1 MRPRTQKQSRRQ
13 PGSVRIIAGEWRGRR
28 LPVADIPGLRPTG
41 DRVRETLFNWLQP
54 RIAGARVLD
63 LFAGTGVLGLEAVS
77 RGAREAVLVEQDRQA
92 VANLRS
98 TVEML
103 GAADRV
109 EVIRA
114 DGLGWL
120 GTGPPPFDLIFLDP
134 PFEAD
139 LWNALLEKIP
149 AYLSAGGQVYLE
161 NPASVPPA
169 LPDRYQIDRD
179 KIMGEVQLR
188 LLTVA
193 HCS

>member
-54 RIAGARVLD
+54 RVAGARVLD

>member
-13 PGSVRIIAGEWRGRR
+13 PGTIRIIAGEWRGRR